1 MRSNYRKFLHSHDVS
16 HWFLSIFN
24 PVTGS
29 PTQPS
34 GNLFL
39 SFQNPFQL
47 QTFTGTS
54 FKGVIQRGYVKNIY
68 LLWLAEYQCKGVVKL
83 NLMVKT
89 VQVKMVEFEKT
100 IFNLNCGHQNNS
112 LCVPF
117 KTWFLDGLS
126 VERTSP

>member
-1 MRSNYRKFLHSHDVS
+1 M
-16 HWFLSIFN
+16 
-24 PVTGS
+24 
-29 PTQPS
+29 
-34 GNLFL
+34 
-39 SFQNPFQL
+39 

-89 VQVKMVEFEKT
+89 VQVKTVEFEKT

-112 LCVPF
+112 PCVLF
-117 KTWFLDGLS
+117 KN
-126 VERTSP
+126 